1 MEYLSVVLFIIVI
14 IIAIMVGIC
23 RWVFRVTHIV
33 TRLDEILAVLK
44 ETAAKE

>member
-1 MEYLSVVLFIIVI
+1 MEYLSAGLITLIIW
-14 IIAIMVGIC
+14 IAIMVGIC

-44 ETAAKE
+44 ETAAKA